1 MAAGDETTLEAIAD
15 SVRGGYRTLEEM
27 VIEAIRTAI
36 LSGVFRPGERLP
48 QDRIA
53 EALEVSRIPVRS
65 ALRLLESEGLVVF
78 HSHRGATV
86 SVLTPDEVAEIYQI
100 RTVLEK
106 FALRAAC
113 EHMTPADLDELSG
126 LVEAMDRARDGAQ
139 PEEWL
144 RVRNHFYRR
153 LYEIARVPRTAA
165 MIDRLRGE
173 VGRYLERQRAG
184 DSDGH
189 RVIVDALKSGDPV
202 AAERWLEAHLSRVS
216 KDIQETVRAAHAAGE
231 SGSAS

>member
-1 MAAGDETTLEAIAD
+1 MPSGDETTLEEIAG
-15 SVRGGYRTLEEM
+15 SVRGAYRTLEEM

-86 SVLTPDEVAEIYQI
+86 SVLTAEEVAEIYQI

-113 EHMTPADLDELSG
+113 ERMTPTDLDELSD
-126 LVEAMDRARDGAQ
+126 LVDDMDRAREEAQ

-165 MIDRLRGE
+165 IIDRLRGE
-173 VGRYLERQRAG
+173 VGRYLERQRA
-184 DSDGH
+184 DSSDGH
-189 RVIVDALKSGDPV
+189 RVIVDALRSRDPI
-202 AAERWLEAHLSRVS
+202 AAERWLESHLSRVS
-216 KDIQETVRAAHAAGE
+216 KDIQETVRAAHADAGD
-231 SGSAS
+231 G